1 MSRSTECVAM
11 LIAAW
16 GDCQYA
22 GSEACKP
29 CHPAQSLSQSK
40 SGHASALAIARAGSP
55 GQWAFGAGDQAITYV
70 SQLDEDWYVEHGLSY
85 YSKTKS
91 MALTPGHKSPGGVRY
106 RIFDPAA
113 DILRCF
119 QCHSTG
125 MLTMGAGH
133 KIQPA

>member
-40 SGHASALAIARAGSP
+40 SGHARALAIARAGSP

-70 SQLDEDWYVEHGLSY
+70 SQLDEDWYIEHGLSFY
-85 YSKTKS
+85 TNTKS
-91 MALTPGHKSPGGVRY
+91 MALTPGHKNTGGVRY
-106 RIFDPAA
+106 RIFDP
-113 DILRCF
+113 DPNILPCF
-119 QCHSTG
+119 PCPSTAPLAVG
-125 MLTMGAGH
+125 PGQR
-133 KIQPA
+133 I